1 MTVTP
6 LPLWVS
12 PAEDEPAHGLL
23 LRLAERNAVPS
34 IGLIT
39 LSTGLTVSRLRE
51 GDGVQQLAEMIRC
64 DPALIMASTP
74 HPDAHGHLMI
84 RGERVGRK
92 CDVRHSVRRLCPQC
106 IEESPHH
113 RFWFDLEFVTS
124 CPRHGLKLV
133 STCSCGHGFS
143 WDDVSVKRCIR
154 CSGTTVAKFETT
166 PAASDVVAMD
176 RWALA
181 RLGVGRRVKFPA
193 LDKMPLKQAIETIG
207 QIGALDIGGYAK
219 DFVEANGF
227 DVPEA
232 EVRARG
238 FKTMKDDGLDR
249 LLDRV
254 HNEFLKSGDS
264 HVITM
269 QTAYGWFGYWFSS
282 LSPET
287 LPAEIIDTVVSNASR
302 KFAVRRNSYHPCHW
316 PTAPSTPQSLGSE
329 MSESDDRDIVDSWL
343 EALAAEGRSAATLGA
358 YRSDADKYLKWL
370 RAEGLSLHNVDET
383 DVARFLAFIKESG
396 SAEASWRRQRTTIK
410 LIHVFMIS
418 TGYRETIPTSSFE
431 SLPNIKSAPHIM
443 KMSDVDRLLEVAHDL
458 AADASRSLYQRA
470 GYARRAALLET
481 LYATGMKVSEAVTLP
496 SDLIAPD
503 VRTIIVGN
511 DEKRRTV
518 PLHAK
523 AIDAILYWKKLA
535 GELGL
540 RSSKWVFHSLKSAET
555 HLTRQAAFNE
565 IKEVAKAAKLA
576 DAQLLSPYSLRH
588 AFASHLL
595 KNGADLHSVQLML
608 GHADLAATNAYVRDA
623 PDTKAETFA
632 KHPVF
637 GR

>member
-1 MTVTP
+1 MTVSP

-34 IGLIT
+34 IDLIT

-64 DPALIMASTP
+64 DPASIMASTP
-74 HPDAHGHLMI
+74 RPDGNGHLMI
-84 RGERVGRK
+84 RGERVDRK
-92 CDVRHSVRRLCPQC
+92 RDVKHSVRRLCPKC

-113 RFWFDLEFVTS
+113 RFWFDLEFITS

-133 STCSCGHGFS
+133 STCSCGHRLS
-143 WDDVSVKRCIR
+143 WDDVSFRRCIR
-154 CSGTTVAKFETT
+154 CSGKDVGKLEST
-166 PAASDVVAMD
+166 PSDSDVVAMD

-181 RLGVGRRVKFPA
+181 RLGVGRPVKFPP
-193 LDKMPLKQAIETIG
+193 LDKMSLKQALETIG

-238 FKTMKDDGLDR
+238 FKTLKDNGLDR

-254 HNEFLKSGDS
+254 HNDFLKSGDS

-269 QTAYGWFGYWFSS
+269 RTAYGWFGYWFSS

-302 KFAVRRNSYHPCHW
+302 KFDVKRRSYHPSHW
-316 PTAPSTPQSLGSE
+316 SSAPTTPQSLGSE
-329 MSESDDRDIVDSWL
+329 MSESDDDDVVESWL
-343 EALAAEGRSAATLGA
+343 DALAAEGRSAATLGA

-370 RAEGLSLHNVDET
+370 RAEGLTLDDVDET
-383 DVARFLAFIKESG
+383 DVARFLAFTKESG

-418 TGYRETIPTSSFE
+418 TGYRETTPTASFA

-443 KMSDVDRLLEVAHDL
+443 KLSDVERLLEAAHDL

-496 SDLIAPD
+496 SDLITPD
-503 VRTIIVGN
+503 VRAIIVGN
-511 DEKRRTV
+511 GKKRRTV

-535 GELGL
+535 RELGL
-540 RSSKWVFHSLKSAET
+540 LLVNLRSSWRSRPTIA
-555 HLTRQAAFNE
+555 
-565 IKEVAKAAKLA
+565 
-576 DAQLLSPYSLRH
+576 
-588 AFASHLL
+588 
-595 KNGADLHSVQLML
+595 
-608 GHADLAATNAYVRDA
+608 
-623 PDTKAETFA
+623 
-632 KHPVF
+632 
-637 GR
+637 